1 MNTKTIK
8 LISFVEIFGALTLF
22 LNACAVGPSYQK
34 PSTEKWNKLIN
45 TEEKVDS
52 NWTAVNEKGNVAEQD
67 WWILFSDSELNGFMQ
82 KIGENNQTLV
92 AQEAQLRQA
101 RAQVEGTRAN
111 LFPNLDLTTTAS
123 QEKSAAITSSQI
135 RRVSLDTNWE
145 LDLWGRVRKQT
156 ESAKAQLAAT
166 DADLKALKLSLQA
179 ELAVNYFE
187 LRITDAQYQLLQ
199 NTAQAYQQALTI
211 TQNQYAVGVVS
222 RADVVQAQTQLLS
235 TQANIIAVERQRK
248 QLQDAIALLLG
259 KSPTAITIKVIDTP
273 ALPGQIET
281 KIPAI
286 LLESRPDVI
295 AAERRVAASNAQ
307 IGVAKAA
314 YFPTLE
320 LSASDAYQS
329 NQWSQLFSAPNRFW
343 SVGPSL
349 AATLF
354 DGGARKEVSDEA
366 IAAYDATVANYR
378 QTVLTSFREVEDN
391 LIALDTLSRQSEV
404 ENQAVAA
411 ARESLALTLNQ
422 YKAGTVGYLNVVTAQ
437 TTAMNAQIS
446 SLQILNQQ
454 FDANIALI
462 KALGGHYA
470 IRKP

>member
-1 MNTKTIK
+1 MNTKTKK
-8 LISFVEIFGALTLF
+8 LILFAEIIGTLTFF

-34 PSTEKWNKLIN
+34 PSTEKWDKLIN
-45 TEEKVDS
+45 ADEKVDG
-52 NWTAVNEKGNVAEQD
+52 NWTAVNENGNVADQD
-67 WWILFSDSELNGFMQ
+67 WWTLFSDTELNGFMQ
-82 KIGENNQTLV
+82 KISENNQTIV

-101 RAQVEGTRAN
+101 RAQVASTRAN
-111 LFPNLDLTTTAS
+111 LFPSVDLTAS
-123 QEKSAAITSSQI
+123 ASHGKSTAITSSQI

-156 ESAKAQLAAT
+156 ESAEAQLAAT
-166 DADLKALKLSLQA
+166 DADLKALKLSVQA

-199 NTAQAYQQALTI
+199 DTAQAYQQALTI

-235 TQANIIAVERQRK
+235 TQANMIAVERQRK

-259 KSPTAITIKVIDTP
+259 KPPTAIAIKAINTLT
-273 ALPGQIET
+273 LPNKIET

-314 YFPTLE
+314 YFPTLV
-320 LSASDAYQS
+320 LSASGGYQS

-354 DGGARKEVSDEA
+354 DGGARKAVSDEA

-391 LIALDTLSRQSEV
+391 LIALDTLSRQADV

-437 TTAMNAQIS
+437 TIAMNAQIS

-454 FDANIALI
+454 FDANIALV

-470 IRKP
+470 IRK